1 MFTERIF
8 KKCSFNM
15 LKCSLQHFTSLVVF
29 TKQPRLNN
37 EPRAVP
43 FGSAIAHYPLAAS
56 ICPPGCMGSHYDYG
70 GNLRSHYQDATE
82 GLLQTA

>member
-1 MFTERIF
+1 
-8 KKCSFNM
+8 M
-15 LKCSLQHFTSLVVF
+15 LKCSLQHFTFLVVF

-43 FGSAIAHYPLAAS
+43 FGSVIAHYPLAAS
-56 ICPPGCMGSHYDYG
+56 ICPHGCIGSHYDYD